1 MVASFPRGIYRM
13 AERMSIISENSG
25 KYRRSSKKVR
35 GQILDELTH
44 ILGMN
49 RKYLA
54 YLLRNAGREV
64 YTRHGVRVVADP
76 RVSYLSK
83 RGRKKVY
90 TEDILPYLVLIWTL
104 AGYVSSIHLVAFIRV
119 NRDKVFAHPKL
130 KAAPGGIRKRLLT
143 ISHATVDRML
153 KGTKEKLTLKGRYKP
168 NPHASCIKKSVPV
181 QAYHEKPTDCFGYI
195 EMDLVH
201 HCGETTQG
209 EHAFTLNATEITA
222 GWTELRAIKNKARI
236 WTIKALEDIEASV
249 PFPLTHLH
257 SDNGSEFVNS
267 HTVAFA
273 KKRGIPFTRSRKY
286 RKNDAPFVESKNWS
300 MVRVYT
306 GYARY
311 DTEEELVILQQLM
324 RLVSLKHNY
333 FMPTMK
339 LVDKHRN
346 GGKVRRRYNIDTP
359 LNRGLASDK
368 LTDEKKRELIA
379 IRDSIDLLKLL
390 TQIES
395 LQDQLDQAYRH
406 KYNHVRG
413 RRRCL

>member
-1 MVASFPRGIYRM
+1 MTPLF
-13 AERMSIISENSG
+13 
-25 KYRRSSKKVR
+25 RR
-35 GQILDELTH
+35 
-44 ILGMN
+44 
-49 RKYLA
+49 Y
-54 YLLRNAGREV
+54 Y
-64 YTRHGVRVVADP
+64 
-76 RVSYLSK
+76 
-83 RGRKKVY
+83 
-90 TEDILPYLVLIWTL
+90 
-104 AGYVSSIHLVAFIRV
+104 
-119 NRDKVFAHPKL
+119 
-130 KAAPGGIRKRLLT
+130 
-143 ISHATVDRML
+143 
-153 KGTKEKLTLKGRYKP
+153 
-168 NPHASCIKKSVPV
+168 
-181 QAYHEKPTDCFGYI
+181 
-195 EMDLVH
+195 
-201 HCGETTQG
+201 
-209 EHAFTLNATEITA
+209 
-222 GWTELRAIKNKARI
+222 
-236 WTIKALEDIEASV
+236 
-249 PFPLTHLH
+249 
-257 SDNGSEFVNS
+257 GSEFVNS